1 LKLDVYFHLW
11 MINLSFDRVVQ
22 SLDRLRR
29 QPGFRRREVDR
40 FRNLSEEARAA
51 TNSYIASVV
60 EVAETDQAGRRY
72 RKRLAQERK
81 DEQGQ

>member
-1 LKLDVYFHLW
+1 VDVYFHLW

-22 SLDRLRR
+22 SLDTLRR

-40 FRNLSEEARAA
+40 FRDLSEEARTG
-51 TNSYIASVV
+51 TNSYIAAVV
-60 EVAETDQAGRRY
+60 EVAETDRAGLRF